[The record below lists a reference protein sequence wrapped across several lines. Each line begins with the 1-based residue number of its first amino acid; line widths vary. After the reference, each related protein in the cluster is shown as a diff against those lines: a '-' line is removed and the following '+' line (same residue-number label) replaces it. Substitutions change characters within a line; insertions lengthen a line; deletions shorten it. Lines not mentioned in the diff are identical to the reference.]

1 MSLTKEELIE
11 RTCSWNVTLPED
23 DDIKWTN
30 EQLIKACADKYMQEH
45 PELDTWGQRYAWS
58 LQTVMLCKHMKDE
71 IKNFSVPPVE
81 SEDYVAEQKMNGMR
95 CLVVYTPEEGF
106 ELLTRKESDV
116 TCLNGNITDKT
127 LFIHKGM
134 VTEPRQYKGKFP
146 YRFVIDGE
154 VLADGDNVLDG
165 VSYASTAVEDF
176 IQSIFSSGED
186 KAKEFQKQGHNMTF
200 HIFDVL
206 YFQKDNLDYIPT
218 LSYNYKEEEATKAEE
233 EWIESYFKE
242 YLDTAGFSKK
252 KAKPKKLYAY
262 LKSLRH
268 QPKYSVMHLPFYKR
282 RKLRHQIVQFLQKQ
296 NLPFFEVDGRD
307 DAKITYLEEMLDA
320 GCEGIVLKNL
330 YARYIAG
337 LRSSRSHRA
346 CLKVKQSISSLME
359 GAKMYEDFDV
369 FITGANPP
377 KSKRVTDMIGSLSCS
392 VYMIDDT
399 GEQVVH
405 EIANVSGISH
415 EWKRKLAH
423 IDENGKITLNPEYL
437 NKVIAVDG
445 MALSGTSLKF
455 HHAILK
461 NKETLEFKAKQPT
474 DCVWD
479 KSALEEMVLT
489 RGK

>member
-1 MSLTKEELIE
+1 M
-11 RTCSWNVTLPED
+11 VLPED
-23 DDIKWTN
+23 EDIQWTN
-30 EQLIKACADKYMQEH
+30 EQLIKACADKYMKEH

-71 IKNFSVPPVE
+71 LKNFDVPPIE
-81 SEDYVAEQKMNGMR
+81 SDDYVAEQKMNGMR

-127 LFIHKGM
+127 LFIHKGLI
-134 VTEPRQYKGKFP
+134 TEPRQYKGKFP
-146 YRFVIDGE
+146 FRFVIDGE

-165 VSYASTAVEDF
+165 VAYSSTAVEDF
-176 IQSIFSSGED
+176 IQSIFSSNAD

-200 HIFDVL
+200 YIFDVL
-206 YFQKDNLDYIPT
+206 YFQKDNLDNIPELT
-218 LSYNYKEEEATKAEE
+218 YNYKEEEVTAEDE
-233 EWIESYFKE
+233 AWIESYFGD
-242 YLDTAGFSKK
+242 YLSSAGFLKK
-252 KAKPKKLYAY
+252 KPKPKKLYAY
-262 LKSLRH
+262 LKSLRK

-282 RKLRHQIVQFLQKQ
+282 RKIRKQIIEFLQKQ

-307 DAKITYLEEMLDA
+307 DSKITYLEELLQA
-320 GCEGIVLKNL
+320 GAEGIIVKNIH
-330 YARYIAG
+330 APYIAG

-346 CLKVKQSISSLME
+346 CLKVKQSISALME

-377 KSKRVTDMIGSLSCS
+377 KSKRITDMIGSLSCS

-415 EWKRKLAH
+415 DWKRRLAK
-423 IDENGKITLNPEYL
+423 IDENGKISLNPEYL

-455 HHAILK
+455 HHAVLK

-479 KSALEEMVLT
+479 KSTLEEMVLT